1 MSVANLKVRA
11 ELWNNRNIKVVRSSF
26 RSRLRVGPELI
37 LMILWSNERGDHG
50 EDSLEWSV
58 SSSSDEQLVG
68 ESCSIAGASNVYI
81 VHISSWYLLT
91 NLSNQI
97 QYELNIISFAFL
109 IVDIPAPLIA
119 IRSYNDAGISK
130 EVTKG
135 CCVTLPTIT

>member
-37 LMILWSNERGDHG
+37 LMILWTYERGDHG
-50 EDSLEWSV
+50 EDSLERSV
-58 SSSSDEQLVG
+58 SSSSDEELVS

-97 QYELNIISFAFL
+97 QYELNIICFAFL